1 MGSPAPRFPA
11 SAAYERP
18 LPRHFSRPLGISIL
32 AVLNAIGAL
41 FALLGAVLVVLA
53 GVASSGDAPRGASVV
68 LIVIGVCYGLVG
80 VFQIATAIGLW
91 SLKNYG
97 RVCQLIA
104 AALSLIAIPVGT
116 IIGGLILYYL
126 TRPGVKL
133 LFSGAAP
140 ADLTPEE
147 RQIVARDADQGAIV
161 VIMLIVVVFGGIAMI
176 GIIAAIAIPGLLRA
190 RMAGN
195 EASAIASLRAM
206 TSAQVAWSSSHNGAY
221 GEPSCLGNP
230 AACRDTTSQ
239 SPYLSPDLASL
250 REKSGYRF
258 GFLVR
263 APRMV
268 VAGAAPPAHDPA
280 AGASGESGEPTA
292 ADQPSDAEVQ
302 RQLEAIPGAQP
313 ALPVEPQRELQPG
326 GFTYWA
332 VPVNPRVTGNRSFC
346 TDETG
351 VIRQYLELD
360 TWTEPTGDH
369 PTCPEE
375 GRPLP

>member
-176 GIIAAIAIPGLLRA
+176 GICLLY
-190 RMAGN
+190 
-195 EASAIASLRAM
+195 
-206 TSAQVAWSSSHNGAY
+206 TS
-221 GEPSCLGNP
+221 PSP
-230 AACRDTTSQ
+230 RD
-239 SPYLSPDLASL
+239 
-250 REKSGYRF
+250 
-258 GFLVR
+258 
-263 APRMV
+263 
-268 VAGAAPPAHDPA
+268 
-280 AGASGESGEPTA
+280 
-292 ADQPSDAEVQ
+292 
-302 RQLEAIPGAQP
+302 
-313 ALPVEPQRELQPG
+313 
-326 GFTYWA
+326 
-332 VPVNPRVTGNRSFC
+332 
-346 TDETG
+346 
-351 VIRQYLELD
+351 
-360 TWTEPTGDH
+360 
-369 PTCPEE
+369 
-375 GRPLP
+375 